1 MLTVRY
7 PGLNEYIIEQLQM
20 GVAASEMWEYVK
32 NNFNYE
38 GHKKT
43 FSNKVSKMK
52 KKLNEGSPQPA
63 QTSYSYN
70 EIQKGIPEKSEDD
83 FNYLNEETEFIN
95 IVTQSKNI
103 NIYDLCD
110 KLSCP
115 PKRVKELVE
124 HFRSKGS
131 EIVLRSD
138 QIILSD
144 DIIINDDITPI
155 PQLGETEIIF
165 GVASDLHFGSHA
177 CQITALNQ
185 FAHICKKEGVKHIF
199 VPGDVFSGIKVYP
212 GHEYDIYAQSA
223 EEQEASLIKNLP
235 TGFDW
240 FALGGNHDYSF
251 IKKGGGHNAL
261 KKVESEREDFH
272 YLGFDDTTIPI
283 LNGVDLRMWHPSGGV
298 PYSVSYRL
306 QKGVEQIAY
315 AELSNIIAGIKEKPT
330 VRFLLAGH
338 LHIQM
343 QAMFGSIFGAQCG
356 TFEGQTNY
364 LKRKGLVPNI
374 GGYIIKASLNTKGKL
389 SKFEAPFYMFEE
401 IEHDWKSY
409 SHSYE
414 MKKEFEKGIFE
425 K

>member
-1 MLTVRY
+1 MATIRY
-7 PGLNEYIIEQLQM
+7 PGLIEYIKEQLSVGQKACDM
-20 GVAASEMWEYVK
+20 YADVQER
-32 NNFNYE
+32 FNYE
-38 GHKKT
+38 GNKKT
-43 FSNKVSKMK
+43 FSNYVTKIK
-52 KKLNEGSPQPA
+52 KGDAGSSIETPNSNFSYMRAKDEPQ
-63 QTSYSYN
+63 
-70 EIQKGIPEKSEDD
+70 ED
-83 FNYLNEETEFIN
+83 NNTGYEYLNEEEEFMKLIKTEK
-95 IVTQSKNI
+95 SI
-103 NIYDLCD
+103 NIYQMCD

-131 EIVLRSD
+131 EIVLRND

-144 DIIINDDITPI
+144 DIIIDDDIAPL
-155 PQLGETEIIF
+155 PQLAETEIVF

-199 VPGDVFSGIKVYP
+199 VPGDVFSGLKVYP
-212 GHEYDIYAQSA
+212 GHEYDVYALTA
-223 EEQEASLIKNLP
+223 EEQEASLIRNLP

-240 FALGGNHDYSF
+240 FALGGNHDYTF
-251 IKKGGGHNAL
+251 IKRGGGHNCL
-261 KKVESEREDFH
+261 KRIESEREDFH
-272 YLGFDDTTIPI
+272 YVGFDEATIPI
-283 LNGVDLRMWHPSGGV
+283 LNGVDMKLWHPSGGV

-306 QKGVEQIAY
+306 QKGVEQVAY
-315 AELSNIIAGIKEKPT
+315 AELSNIIAGTKTSPS

-374 GGYIIKASLNTKGKL
+374 GGYIIKASLNSKGMLTKFD
-389 SKFEAPFYMFEE
+389 SPFYMFEE